1 MIGRL
6 NLLLIAAV
14 LVSGFYL
21 VRSAYESRRLFT
33 ELDRAQTEGRRLDA
47 DYQKLLAD
55 RQAQA
60 TNLRVETRSHAR
72 ESHHR
77 VEQPPHRVP
86 RSSAGARLSRSKYSS
101 TSCRTA
107 GVRFRSC
114 SPSGRS

>member
-21 VRSAYESRRLFT
+21 VRSAYESRRLCT

-60 TNLRVETRSHAR
+60 TNLRVEQVAR
-72 ESHHR
+72 E
-77 VEQPPHRVP
+77 
-86 RSSAGARLSRSKYSS
+86 RLKMRPISPAITFNPDAPAIEAS
-101 TSCRTA
+101 
-107 GVRFRSC
+107 GVR
-114 SPSGRS
+114 GRAPAQAQGAAR

>member
-14 LVSGFYL
+14 LVSGFYM

-60 TNLRVETRSHAR
+60 TNLRVEQVAR
-72 ESHHR
+72 E
-77 VEQPPHRVP
+77 
-86 RSSAGARLSRSKYSS
+86 RLKMRPISPAITFNPDAPAIEAS
-101 TSCRTA
+101 
-107 GVRFRSC
+107 GVR
-114 SPSGRS
+114 GRAPAAVQGAAR

>member
-14 LVSGFYL
+14 MVSGIYM

-47 DYQKLLAD
+47 DYQKLMAD

-60 TNLRVETRSHAR
+60 TNLRVEQVAR
-72 ESHHR
+72 ERLKMRPISPAITFNPEAPAIEASGVR
-77 VEQPPHRVP
+77 GRAQPPVQ
-86 RSSAGARLSRSKYSS
+86 GAAR
-101 TSCRTA
+101 
-107 GVRFRSC
+107 
-114 SPSGRS
+114 